1 MVGGL
6 VCAHPSHIPHIAPGA
21 LLVRSATMAAC
32 PLAHATGDKG
42 EVAVED
48 RPHWRRHKGA
58 CPFYRENWI
67 VDAGDADP
75 SGETVLYEI
84 YCLKDTPPV
93 TIEEQDKCFHS
104 PRVCWR
110 LRAQKGA

>member
-1 MVGGL
+1 
-6 VCAHPSHIPHIAPGA
+6 
-21 LLVRSATMAAC
+21 MAAC
-32 PLAHATGDKG
+32 SPAHATGDKG
-42 EVAVED
+42 ETAVDD

-67 VDAGDADP
+67 VSDAGDADP

-84 YCLKDTPPV
+84 YCLKDTPPA
-93 TIEEQDKCFHS
+93 TSEEQDKCFNS

-110 LRAQKGA
+110 LRAKSCARSKGA

>member
-1 MVGGL
+1 M
-6 VCAHPSHIPHIAPGA
+6 
-21 LLVRSATMAAC
+21 
-32 PLAHATGDKG
+32 
-42 EVAVED
+42 ED

-67 VDAGDADP
+67 TSAQDRVNEY
-75 SGETVLYEI
+75 GETVLYEI

-93 TIEEQDKCFHS
+93 TAEEQERCFQS

-110 LRAQKGA
+110 LRQKGTA

>member
-1 MVGGL
+1 M
-6 VCAHPSHIPHIAPGA
+6 
-21 LLVRSATMAAC
+21 
-32 PLAHATGDKG
+32 
-42 EVAVED
+42 ED

-67 VDAGDADP
+67 VSDGDTPDEN
-75 SGETVLYEI
+75 GEIPLYEI

-93 TIEEQDKCFHS
+93 TAEEQDRCFNS

-110 LRAQKGA
+110 LRQRDSA

>member
-1 MVGGL
+1 MGEEPGHNYAALYHSNPVELPDGQRGL
-6 VCAHPSHIPHIAPGA
+6 VCARPPHTS

-32 PLAHATGDKG
+32 SPAYAPGDKG
-42 EVAVED
+42 DMAVED

-67 VDAGDADP
+67 ASDAGDADP

-84 YCLKDTPPV
+84 YSTLCTV
-93 TIEEQDKCFHS
+93 
-104 PRVCWR
+104 
-110 LRAQKGA
+110 